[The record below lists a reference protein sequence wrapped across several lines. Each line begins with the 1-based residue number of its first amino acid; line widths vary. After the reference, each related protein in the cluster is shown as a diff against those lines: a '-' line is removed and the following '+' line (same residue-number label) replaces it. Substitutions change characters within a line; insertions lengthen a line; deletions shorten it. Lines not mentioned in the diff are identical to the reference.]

1 MIVIFFFLQNSDV
14 EYQSEKHALSRTKGL
29 LPVLPHR
36 EMEQP
41 FRGLLASQMECQK
54 CGFRNPIKYDAFDSL
69 SLNLPSISMVGY
81 QLLFPGKKKMAVP
94 DISAEKGGD
103 KRILN
108 Y

>member
-1 MIVIFFFLQNSDV
+1 M
-14 EYQSEKHALSRTKGL
+14 EYQSDKIAVSRTKGL

-69 SLNLPSISMVGY
+69 SLNLPAVTMVSHMVCTD
-81 QLLFPGKKKMAVP
+81 L
-94 DISAEKGGD
+94 
-103 KRILN
+103 
-108 Y
+108 

>member
-1 MIVIFFFLQNSDV
+1 M
-14 EYQSEKHALSRTKGL
+14 EYQSDKIAVSRTKGL

-69 SLNLPSISMVGY
+69 SLNLPAITMVGHMAY
-81 QLLFPGKKKMAVP
+81 MDLGFFFKK
-94 DISAEKGGD
+94 ED
-103 KRILN
+103 KVCL
-108 Y
+108 